1 MNIENTMK
9 KHCRICSVEIVTS
22 TSLLAPVSRESESLK
37 SKEKKKIRPTHSSF
51 CTAVQRG
58 LTRNQK
64 QKPNKKTQQKW
75 KSNKRRE
82 SSHSQ
87 TCRLIKQKGAVK
99 ERSKKKK
106 PFTQLS
112 LHCCVKRAKK
122 KPPFTQP
129 SLYCCAKRAG
139 QTKNIKKNPQN
150 LEKQSKEGKLTQ
162 PGLKPG

>member
-64 QKPNKKTQQKW
+64 QKPNNKTQQKW

-106 PFTQLS
+106 TLHTALFALLCKES
-112 LHCCVKRAKK
+112 LKK
-122 KPPFTQP
+122 TPLHTALFA
-129 SLYCCAKRAG
+129 LLC
-139 QTKNIKKNPQN
+139 
-150 LEKQSKEGKLTQ
+150 KESWAD
-162 PGLKPG
+162 